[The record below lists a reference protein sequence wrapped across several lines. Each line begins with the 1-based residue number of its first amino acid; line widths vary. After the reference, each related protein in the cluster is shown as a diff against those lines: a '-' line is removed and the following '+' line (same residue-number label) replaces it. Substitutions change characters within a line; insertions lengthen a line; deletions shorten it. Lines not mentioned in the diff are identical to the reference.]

1 MFSSCC
7 GFCFPFALFLLALAT
22 FLIDISNILH
32 VAATRSLDKQKVSKK
47 AFVYFRKAG
56 KSDADTNEYPGGSYS
71 QKRKSVCRPSGAFYG
86 RLLRSPVSP
95 APWQC
100 PQALEAKTK
109 HRENREAQIPLKV
122 PLKFTHAAGVWLD
135 ILMGAPHAL
144 SGVDF

>member
-1 MFSSCC
+1 MN
-7 GFCFPFALFLLALAT
+7 T
-22 FLIDISNILH
+22 
-32 VAATRSLDKQKVSKK
+32 
-47 AFVYFRKAG
+47 
-56 KSDADTNEYPGGSYS
+56 PGGVIRKKGS
-71 QKRKSVCRPSGAFYG
+71 QSVA
-86 RLLRSPVSP
+86 RLGLFMAVFSQSPVSP

-100 PQALEAKTK
+100 PQTLEAKTK